1 MTLFQTLN
9 KASFRGV
16 TFLLDSHDVESG
28 RKVVVHEYIN
38 KGKRFV
44 EDLGGLPRS
53 FTIKGFVSE
62 PNYKFKRDALI
73 NALEKPGV
81 GTLIHPFYGTV
92 QVVAEPFTLTESMQ
106 RLGEATFS
114 MVFREATENIYPT
127 QSTANSSI
135 IDQLSSSTLTDAATS
150 MGQLWEVSD
159 GFISNYENAKTQLSN
174 LGDTFSSVVNPF
186 DTASLAS
193 SQYRLNVSNFTSSI
207 TTNIKNPSALAG
219 SVQELFTS
227 LDNLSSE
234 PRERWSIAKQF
245 FTYGNTVVNPPPTT
259 FKRQQLIRNNTALF
273 SQVNFSSLANAYSA
287 ASQIDYTNENE
298 LNAIEQALNDQY
310 FYCIDQTNLN
320 TTAMNSLNSLRNQV
334 RIYFESIRLNV
345 KQLVNITTQQTTI
358 SALVYAYYNSLDNV
372 KLILDINKL
381 YNPENIRGNLQIV
394 TDK

>member
-1 MTLFQTLN
+1 VKQ
-9 KASFRGV
+9 
-16 TFLLDSHDVESG
+16 
-28 RKVVVHEYIN
+28 RKI
-38 KGKRFV
+38 
-44 EDLGGLPRS
+44 
-53 FTIKGFVSE
+53 FT
-62 PNYKFKRDALI
+62 
-73 NALEKPGV
+73 
-81 GTLIHPFYGTV
+81 
-92 QVVAEPFTLTESMQ
+92 
-106 RLGEATFS
+106 
-114 MVFREATENIYPT
+114 PT

-273 SQVNFSSLANAYSA
+273 SQVNFS
-287 ASQIDYTNENE
+287 QP
-298 LNAIEQALNDQY
+298 
-310 FYCIDQTNLN
+310 C
-320 TTAMNSLNSLRNQV
+320 
-334 RIYFESIRLNV
+334 
-345 KQLVNITTQQTTI
+345 
-358 SALVYAYYNSLDNV
+358 
-372 KLILDINKL
+372 
-381 YNPENIRGNLQIV
+381 
-394 TDK
+394 

>member
-114 MVFREATENIYPT
+114 MVFREATENIYPHAINC
-127 QSTANSSI
+127 Q
-135 IDQLSSSTLTDAATS
+135 
-150 MGQLWEVSD
+150 
-159 GFISNYENAKTQLSN
+159 
-174 LGDTFSSVVNPF
+174 
-186 DTASLAS
+186 
-193 SQYRLNVSNFTSSI
+193 
-207 TTNIKNPSALAG
+207 
-219 SVQELFTS
+219 
-227 LDNLSSE
+227 
-234 PRERWSIAKQF
+234 QF
-245 FTYGNTVVNPPPTT
+245 YH
-259 FKRQQLIRNNTALF
+259 
-273 SQVNFSSLANAYSA
+273 
-287 ASQIDYTNENE
+287 
-298 LNAIEQALNDQY
+298 
-310 FYCIDQTNLN
+310 
-320 TTAMNSLNSLRNQV
+320 
-334 RIYFESIRLNV
+334 
-345 KQLVNITTQQTTI
+345 
-358 SALVYAYYNSLDNV
+358 
-372 KLILDINKL
+372 
-381 YNPENIRGNLQIV
+381 
-394 TDK
+394 